1 MQQILPNTIPQKYWS
16 IQKGIISI
24 RKAFAE
30 VFQNREAHLNASRCK
45 FFHIFLLCDKF
56 WKKNSIDDSGT
67 LEPCPSC
74 PAFQLSK
81 MTTACTMVSLNFPR
95 GKGFD
100 GMSEQTHYR
109 RDSQRKRPQS
119 LVKMQMSESNGT
131 HRLLTN
137 CIPLKILQVLC
148 GSFTCWEHIIRG
160 AAHYIFAFI
169 AICRVQNS

>member
-1 MQQILPNTIPQKYWS
+1 MQASAN
-16 IQKGIISI
+16 
-24 RKAFAE
+24 
-30 VFQNREAHLNASRCK
+30 VFI
-45 FFHIFLLCDKF
+45 FFCSVINFG
-56 WKKNSIDDSGT
+56 KKNSIDGSGT

-160 AAHYIFAFI
+160 SAHYIFHSSPYVVFRI
-169 AICRVQNS
+169 HNNSVSLNGCTESIFHK